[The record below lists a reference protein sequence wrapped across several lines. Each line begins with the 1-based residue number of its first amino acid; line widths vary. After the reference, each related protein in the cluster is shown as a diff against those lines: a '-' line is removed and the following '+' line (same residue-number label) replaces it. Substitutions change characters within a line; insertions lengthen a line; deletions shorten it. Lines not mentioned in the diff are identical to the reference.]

1 VQSGYG
7 FVHFSLTPEGIESA
21 LQAVQVMNRRTVE
34 TVGYE
39 CSISHGLKKVLE
51 HGRSSPASSPPPMN
65 HSFRREKTPFPST
78 NTSSSMGHFSVGR
91 PHFQQPSILFPS
103 PRMEKPSQWINTNSS
118 SIHSM
123 TSHSSSDADNN
134 FSPVAAAAAALHLP
148 QGSRFFPSG
157 KFSYGVESSSNSSC
171 SSTLSPISNNNYS
184 TSSSSVGGYGYL
196 LEKPM

>member
-7 FVHFSLTPEGIESA
+7 FVHYSLTPEGIESA

-51 HGRSSPASSPPPMN
+51 HGRSSPASPPPMN

-78 NTSSSMGHFSVGR
+78 TNSSMGQFSLGKPR
-91 PHFQQPSILFPS
+91 FQPPSILFPS
-103 PRMEKPSQWINTNSS
+103 PRTEKPSQWINTNSS

-134 FSPVAAAAAALHLP
+134 NYSPVAAASLHLS

-171 SSTLSPISNNNYS
+171 SSSLSPISSNNNYNNFS
-184 TSSSSVGGYGYL
+184 TSSVGGYGYL
-196 LEKPM
+196 LDKPM

>member
-7 FVHFSLTPEGIESA
+7 FVHYSLTPEGIESA

-51 HGRSSPASSPPPMN
+51 HGRSSPASPPPMN
-65 HSFRREKTPFPST
+65 HSFRREKTPFPSA
-78 NTSSSMGHFSVGR
+78 NNSSMGQFSLGKPR
-91 PHFQQPSILFPS
+91 FQPPSILFPS
-103 PRMEKPSQWINTNSS
+103 PRTEKPSQWINTNSS

-123 TSHSSSDADNN
+123 TSLSFSDADNN
-134 FSPVAAAAAALHLP
+134 NNYSPVAAASLHLP

-157 KFSYGVESSSNSSC
+157 KFSYGMESSSNSST
-171 SSTLSPISNNNYS
+171 SSSLSPISNNNYS

-196 LEKPM
+196 LEKPL